1 MKPELQKAIEIME
14 KEFELHYNLSA
25 EETTPGYKE
34 ISCALRTLIDYCSE
48 PKVELEEVEVAEFI
62 KNTTHTGEYRRVM
75 ATPLTSGEANL
86 IAKELCTHF
95 KLSVP
100 SKRELHREIA
110 RIGLDQDC
118 RETDRIAQAIHSLLL
133 RKE

>member
-48 PKVELEEVEVAEFI
+48 PKVELDYKEVI
-62 KNTTHTGEYRRVM
+62 KDLSTYYSLDERDKQIVKD
-75 ATPLTSGEANL
+75 
-86 IAKELCTHF
+86 ICDKF